1 VSKTFGPAEQKR
13 HSLFGDAPLEPLS
26 VKLLQAAGALS
37 LLLIL
42 VVANSLLG
50 GGGES
55 PFNPN
60 PVAAAAERT
69 QEASGMRFEM
79 TMRVTSESTAP
90 ITAHGEG
97 AYNGET
103 KLAEVAYGG
112 TTSDGPGLSFR
123 AILGDSAWYFHYPKL
138 TSEFP
143 EGKEWIKLEGFPAQ
157 SDQAMLGVE
166 SPNEMLETVG
176 AAGAVRRRGKVTIR
190 QQPTTRYQL
199 TLPADK
205 VLEVLR
211 AEGKVE
217 TAEQLESSPIQLV
230 GPVGIEAFID
240 RNGILR
246 RVRSISTIAG
256 GGGTATTD
264 MQMDFFAFGVKPD
277 IQVPDESDVYD
288 VTPVLEEK
296 LSQLGQAS

>member
-1 VSKTFGPAEQKR
+1 M
-13 HSLFGDAPLEPLS
+13 
-26 VKLLQAAGALS
+26 KLLQAAGALS